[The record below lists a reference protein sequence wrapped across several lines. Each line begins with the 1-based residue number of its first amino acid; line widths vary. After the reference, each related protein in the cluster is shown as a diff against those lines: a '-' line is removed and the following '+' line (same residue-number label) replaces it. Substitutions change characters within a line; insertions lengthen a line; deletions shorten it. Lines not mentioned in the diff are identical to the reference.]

1 MHLKTSKKKKKV
13 VYSSS
18 IVNEVIR
25 VILSLFYEKISQAKK
40 RIKSKKK
47 KKSPKTIK
55 IKKKKKIQSIKSQAS
70 NLLPLRRFM
79 RIKMLSFLFLFVCL
93 TFLCF

>member
-40 RIKSKKK
+40 RIKSAKRIKSKK
-47 KKSPKTIK
+47 
-55 IKKKKKIQSIKSQAS
+55 KKKKKIEIQS
-70 NLLPLRRFM
+70 
-79 RIKMLSFLFLFVCL
+79 
-93 TFLCF
+93 